1 MGRLSPRLL
10 SGFFRQQNNTL
21 FGVFETNVESE
32 YEVKKTTSSESRG
45 KPQGKKTHGTFLG
58 KNFFR
63 RKKKKKKK
71 LKNSLELWSV
81 KVFKVKVRRQCK
93 HEVGPSVS
101 NTFEGRGNG
110 ENTRIAGTYTSTN
123 LVRNRL
129 KEKWKIKASEEKVK
143 RHFYSKKLKHS
154 NLFMMW

>member
-1 MGRLSPRLL
+1 MGRLNPRLL
-10 SGFFRQQNNTL
+10 SGIFTQQNNTL
-21 FGVFETNVESE
+21 FSVFETNVESE
-32 YEVKKTTSSESRG
+32 YEVKKTTFSESRG

-63 RKKKKKKK
+63 RKK

-129 KEKWKIKASEEKVK
+129 KEKWKIKASGEKVK
-143 RHFYSKKLKHS
+143 RHFYCKKMKHS
-154 NLFMMW
+154 NLFMMG